1 MEGNHAVAIVKE
13 KENYDALKESLANV
27 IRDVNALIEVG
38 HMIVDGQRVNLDF
51 YLGGD
56 YKFLLIAMGMKAA
69 TSNNSCV
76 WCKIFKNERVN
87 LSHSCEYFQTAE
99 MIRKIDEAWST
110 QPGCHSQPFFNIPLE
125 NVILDEL
132 HLMLRITDRL
142 EEGIILE
149 ILKWD
154 KDDNQTRSSR
164 QKTDVHLQEFLTA
177 VRSLGNF
184 SELLDIL
191 NSENLTDAD
200 IRAFQAKALTWGKQ
214 VIGMSGSGPGYIQK
228 NIITPYMHSLIYHV
242 PVMLQRYGSLRS
254 FSGQGVEKK
263 NDDLRR
269 YFHRKINRW
278 DAATNLLLV
287 EKRQDALREMERVKR
302 TYDKRKASFW
312 VNGGKQEAAKKVP
325 RISTALPDPIQTT
338 SIMTESVESLKNKT
352 VSDLLDLLQQRTGQ
366 RLNKRTRKQNIIDAL
381 LLVRSE

>member
-1 MEGNHAVAIVKE
+1 MAKLSKQILLLHQANCNAHYLTTKLFF
-13 KENYDALKESLANV
+13 DA
-27 IRDVNALIEVG
+27 
-38 HMIVDGQRVNLDF
+38 
-51 YLGGD
+51 
-56 YKFLLIAMGMKAA
+56 
-69 TSNNSCV
+69 T
-76 WCKIFKNERVN
+76 
-87 LSHSCEYFQTAE
+87 
-99 MIRKIDEAWST
+99 
-110 QPGCHSQPFFNIPLE
+110 
-125 NVILDEL
+125 
-132 HLMLRITDRL
+132 
-142 EEGIILE
+142 
-149 ILKWD
+149 
-154 KDDNQTRSSR
+154 
-164 QKTDVHLQEFLTA
+164 
-177 VRSLGNF
+177 
-184 SELLDIL
+184 
-191 NSENLTDAD
+191 
-200 IRAFQAKALTWGKQ
+200 
-214 VIGMSGSGPGYIQK
+214 
-228 NIITPYMHSLIYHV
+228 
-242 PVMLQRYGSLRS
+242 
-254 FSGQGVEKK
+254 GVEKK